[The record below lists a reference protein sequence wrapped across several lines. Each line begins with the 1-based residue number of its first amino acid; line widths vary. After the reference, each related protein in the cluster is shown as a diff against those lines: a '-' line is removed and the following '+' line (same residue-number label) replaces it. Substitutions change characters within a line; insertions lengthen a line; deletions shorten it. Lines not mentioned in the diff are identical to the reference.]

1 MAVHL
6 RGVIPP
12 ILTPF
17 DDREELDLE
26 ALRKQTRFH
35 LDAGVHGICV
45 GGSTGEGHTLTARE
59 SALAAG
65 VVVEEVAG
73 QVPVVA
79 GIIRDSTRDVLA
91 YARALKEVGVDALQ
105 ITPVHYVFTPGPEE
119 TFAYYR
125 NIVEAIEMPTVIYN
139 VVPWAKIDVPTLHR
153 LLQELELVVAVK
165 QSARDLPALA
175 ELIRLKPTGG
185 TVINAVDSLLYPA
198 YAIGA
203 DGAIAATLA
212 VAPGLCVEQWDAVQR
227 GDHQAALALHDRLLG
242 IWLAIDGPNMPAR
255 IKEAL
260 SMLGRPCGQAR
271 APMSHVTDAERHGIR
286 AALTGAGLL

>member
-1 MAVHL
+1 MALQL

-17 DDREELDLE
+17 DDREELDLD

-35 LDAGVHGICV
+35 LEEGVHGICV
-45 GGSTGEGHTLTARE
+45 AGSTGEGHTLTAEE
-59 SALAAG
+59 SALAAR
-65 VVVEEVAG
+65 VVVEEVSG

-79 GIIRDSTRDVLA
+79 GIIRDSTREVLG
-91 YARALKEVGVDALQ
+91 YARALKEAGVDALQ
-105 ITPVHYVFTPGPEE
+105 ITPVHYVFTPDPDE
-119 TFAYYR
+119 TFNYYR
-125 NIVEAIEMPTVIYN
+125 DIVEAVQMPTVIYN
-139 VVPWAKIDVPTLHR
+139 VVPWAKIDVPTLYR
-153 LLQELELVVAVK
+153 LLQDLDSVVAVK

-175 ELIRLKPTGG
+175 ELVRLKPTGG
-185 TVINAVDSLLYPA
+185 TIINAVDSLLYPA

-212 VAPGLCVEQWDAVQR
+212 VAPGLCVQQWDAVQR
-227 GDHQAALALHDRLLG
+227 GDHKTALALHDRLLG

-260 SMLGRPCGQAR
+260 AMLGRPCGQAR
-271 APMSHVTDAERHGIR
+271 APMSHVTDDERNGIR
-286 AALTGAGLL
+286 TALVNAGLL